1 MRGATEVNRH
11 EHPAVFNSLSGDEL
25 RRKYVEF
32 FRQRGHVAIPSASL
46 IPDNDP
52 TVLFT
57 TAGMHPLIPYLLGQD
72 HPSGTRLVDYQK
84 CVRTN
89 DIEEVGDLTHLT
101 LFEMLGNWSLGDYF
115 KDESIKWSFEFLTRK
130 DCLGIPADRVWVTV
144 FAGTERIPR
153 DDYSAGV
160 WQSLGIA
167 PDRIIYLGEEH
178 NWWATGDEGPCG
190 PDTEIFIDMT
200 GEPCD
205 NGSECLPGLCNCG
218 RFFEIWNNVFMTYR
232 RSAGQLYDL
241 PKKNVDTGMGLE
253 RTLAALNG
261 VESVYDTSVF
271 KPLVTALIAQAK
283 FDEATIRRDE
293 KLTRALRVLAD
304 HMRTSVFILGD
315 EKIVTPSNQGQGYV
329 LRRLIRRAI
338 RFCSELGIAPATWEQ
353 NSDIVVEMFRDA
365 YPEIGRNR
373 DRVVRELALERG
385 RFERTLEK
393 GTQILQKEIGALKTS
408 GRRELSG
415 ETAFHLYDTYGFPI
429 EFTSELAAEHGIS
442 IDLDGYARQAEQHR
456 ERSRSE
462 AAKSGLADTSEESI
476 RYHTATHLLH
486 AALRDVL
493 GAGVQ
498 QMGSNITRERMRFDF
513 SYPRAMSKEQVDK
526 VESLVQSWIDADLP
540 VTSSHMSK
548 DDAMKSGA
556 IGLFQDRYGGDVT
569 VYQIGDVSRELCGGP
584 HVQNTAEIGR
594 FKIQKEQS
602 SSAGVRRIR
611 AKIE

>member
-1 MRGATEVNRH
+1 MNTH
-11 EHPAVFNSLSGDEL
+11 EHRAIFNSLSGDEL
-25 RRKYVEF
+25 RQKYVEF
-32 FRQRGHVAIPSASL
+32 FRQRGHVVIPSASL
-46 IPDNDP
+46 IPENDP
-52 TVLFT
+52 SVLFT
-57 TAGMHPLIPYLLGQD
+57 TAGMHPLVPYLLGQD
-72 HPSGTRLVDYQK
+72 HPNGTRLVDYQK

-101 LFEMLGNWSLGDYF
+101 FFEMLGNWSLGDYF
-115 KDESIKWSFEFLTRK
+115 KDESIKWSFEFLTQK
-130 DCLGIPADRVWVTV
+130 DCLNIPPERIWVTV

-153 DDYSAGV
+153 DDDSAMI
-160 WQSLGIA
+160 WQGLGI
-167 PDRIIYLGEEH
+167 PRDRIIYLGEEH

-200 GEPCD
+200 GLSCD
-205 NGSECLPGLCNCG
+205 KGSECVPGLCTCG
-218 RFFEIWNNVFMTYR
+218 RFFEIWNNVFMTFR
-232 RSAGQLYDL
+232 RSGGQLYDL
-241 PKKNVDTGMGLE
+241 PKKNVDTGMGFE
-253 RTLAALNG
+253 RTLAVLNG

-271 KPLVTALIAQAK
+271 RPVVEALIAQSK
-283 FDEATIRRDE
+283 FSEATIRGEE

-304 HMRTSVFILGD
+304 HIRTSVFILGD

-329 LRRLIRRAI
+329 VRRLIRRAI
-338 RFCSELGIAPATWEQ
+338 RFCLVLGIAPATWEQ
-353 NSDIVVEMFRDA
+353 TANVVVDLFSGA

-373 DRVVRELALERG
+373 GRVLKELALERG
-385 RFERTLEK
+385 RFERTVEK
-393 GTQILQKEIGALKTS
+393 GTLLLQKEIDALKAS
-408 GRRELSG
+408 ARRELSG

-429 EFTSELAAEHGIS
+429 DFTQEIAREHGIS
-442 IDLDGYARQAEQHR
+442 VDLAEYAREEDQHR
-456 ERSRSE
+456 ERSKSE

-493 GAGVQ
+493 GKSVQ

-513 SYPRAMSKEQVDK
+513 SYPRAMTKDEIAK
-526 VESLVQSWIDADLP
+526 IETLVQSWIDADLP
-540 VTSSHMSK
+540 VTFSNMPK

-584 HVQNTAEIGR
+584 HVRQTGEIGQ

-611 AKIE
+611 AKIG

>member
-1 MRGATEVNRH
+1 
-11 EHPAVFNSLSGDEL
+11 
-25 RRKYVEF
+25 VEF
-32 FRQRGHVAIPSASL
+32 FRERGHAVIPSASL

-52 TVLFT
+52 SVLFT

-101 LFEMLGNWSLGDYF
+101 FFEMLGNWSLGDYF

-130 DCLGIPADRVWVTV
+130 ECLGIPPERIWVTV
-144 FAGTERIPR
+144 FAGTARIPR

-160 WQSLGIA
+160 WESLGI
-167 PDRIIYLGEEH
+167 PRERIIYLSEEH
-178 NWWATGDEGPCG
+178 NWWATGEEGPCG

-200 GEPCD
+200 GAPCEK
-205 NGSECLPGLCNCG
+205 GSECLPGLCNCG
-218 RFFEIWNNVFMTYR
+218 RFFEIWNNVFMTFR
-232 RSAGQLYDL
+232 RSGGELYDL
-241 PKKNVDTGMGLE
+241 PKKNVDTGMGFE

-261 VESVYDTSVF
+261 VESVYETSVF
-271 KPLVTALIAQAK
+271 KPLIAALIAQSK
-283 FDEATIRRDE
+283 FDEAAIRGDE

-304 HMRTSVFILGD
+304 HVRTSVFILGD

-329 LRRLIRRAI
+329 VRRLIRRAI
-338 RFCSELGIAPATWEQ
+338 RFCGVLGIAPAAWEQ
-353 NSDIVVEMFRDA
+353 TADVVVDAFRDA

-373 DRVVRELALERG
+373 DRILKELALERG

-393 GTQILQKEIGALKTS
+393 GTLLLQKEVDALEAS
-408 GRRELSG
+408 AQRELSG
-415 ETAFHLYDTYGFPI
+415 KTAFHLYDTYGFPI
-429 EFTSELAAEHGIS
+429 EFTRELAAEHGIS
-442 IDLDGYARQAEQHR
+442 VDLEEYARQAEEHR
-456 ERSRSE
+456 ERSKSE

-486 AALRDVL
+486 AALRNVL
-493 GAGVQ
+493 GTGVQ
-498 QMGSNITRERMRFDF
+498 QMGSNITHERMRFDF
-513 SYPRAMSKEQVDK
+513 SHPQPMTKEQIAR

-540 VTSSHMSK
+540 VTSNHMSK

-584 HVQNTAEIGR
+584 HVTRSGEIGR

>member
-1 MRGATEVNRH
+1 
-11 EHPAVFNSLSGDEL
+11 
-25 RRKYVEF
+25 
-32 FRQRGHVAIPSASL
+32 
-46 IPDNDP
+46 
-52 TVLFT
+52 
-57 TAGMHPLIPYLLGQD
+57 
-72 HPSGTRLVDYQK
+72 VDYQK

-101 LFEMLGNWSLGDYF
+101 FFEMLGNWSLGDYF
-115 KDESIKWSFEFLTRK
+115 KDESIKWSFEFLTQK
-130 DCLGIPADRVWVTV
+130 DCLNIPPERIWVTV

-153 DDYSAGV
+153 DDDSAMI
-160 WQSLGIA
+160 WQGLGI
-167 PDRIIYLGEEH
+167 PRDRIIYLGEEH

-200 GEPCD
+200 GLSCD
-205 NGSECLPGLCNCG
+205 KGSECVPGLCTCG
-218 RFFEIWNNVFMTYR
+218 RFFEIWNNVFMTFR
-232 RSAGQLYDL
+232 RSGGQLYDL
-241 PKKNVDTGMGLE
+241 PKKNVDTGMGFE
-253 RTLAALNG
+253 RTLAVLNG

-271 KPLVTALIAQAK
+271 RPVVEALIAQSK
-283 FDEATIRRDE
+283 FSEATIRGEE

-304 HMRTSVFILGD
+304 HIRTSVFILGD

-329 LRRLIRRAI
+329 VRRLIRRAI
-338 RFCSELGIAPATWEQ
+338 RFCLVLGIAPATWEQ
-353 NSDIVVEMFRDA
+353 TANVVVDLFSGA

-373 DRVVRELALERG
+373 GRVLKELALERG
-385 RFERTLEK
+385 RFERTVEK
-393 GTQILQKEIGALKTS
+393 GTLLLQKEIDALKAS
-408 GRRELSG
+408 ARRELSG

-429 EFTSELAAEHGIS
+429 DFTQEIAREHGIS
-442 IDLDGYARQAEQHR
+442 VDLAEYAREEDQHR
-456 ERSRSE
+456 ERSKSE

-493 GAGVQ
+493 GKSVQ

-513 SYPRAMSKEQVDK
+513 SYPRAMTKDEIAK
-526 VESLVQSWIDADLP
+526 IETLVQSWIDADLP
-540 VTSSHMSK
+540 VTFSNMPK

-584 HVQNTAEIGR
+584 HVRQTGEIGQ

-611 AKIE
+611 AKIG